1 MIVGVVA
8 RQARRHLVERELRQ
22 DGDAVERFLTMY
34 GDIISQ
40 GLQGL
45 AREGVIDAFGF
56 LEAYDMWLACRQP
69 GDERVDALLD
79 GVDVPGGDQHGED
92 TDGRRDHSLP
102 QRSGEE
108 EEFAFPYGV
117 PQGTRGYAWRPQ
129 YDRSLARMRRGG
141 IEIRG

>member
-8 RQARRHLVERELRQ
+8 RQARRQLGEREIRQ
-22 DGDAVERFLTMY
+22 DGNAVERFWTTC
-34 GDIISQ
+34 GGNIPQ

-45 AREGVIDAFGF
+45 ARKGVFF
-56 LEAYDMWLACRQP
+56 FFKQKTAYEMWLACRQP

-117 PQGTRGYAWRPQ
+117 PQETRGYAWRPQ